1 MSFRSSA
8 HGKWILAGEH
18 AVLRGCPALVFPLL
32 SRSMVLVH
40 EADSAPLRLRM
51 EGEHGPELE
60 PLFWAVLERACDLLR
75 IPRARL
81 TGVLSLSSDLPL
93 GSGLGASAAFCVN
106 MARWFEHLGLLEGRD
121 LGEFA
126 RTLENL
132 FHGESSGVDIA
143 VALSGQGLHFERGV
157 PPVRL
162 APRWTPRFYIS
173 STGQRGLTADAVAR
187 VKAMHMDDPARA
199 RALDAKMREAVLACE
214 RSLGLADEEGLAMLS
229 AAVNSAGECFR
240 DWGLAEGVV
249 QTHLDE
255 LRAAGAL
262 AVKPTG
268 SGGGGFVLSL
278 WAEPPPQEISPRL
291 ISCSETVS

>member
-1 MSFRSSA
+1 M
-8 HGKWILAGEH
+8 E
-18 AVLRGCPALVFPLL
+18 
-32 SRSMVLVH
+32 LVH
-40 EADSAPLRLRM
+40 EPDPSPLRLRM
-51 EGEHGPELE
+51 TGEHGAELE

-81 TGVLSLSSDLPL
+81 TGTLALSSDLPL
-93 GSGLGASAAFCVN
+93 GAGLGASAAFCVN
-106 MARWFEHLGLLEGRD
+106 MARWFEYLGLLEGRD

-157 PPVRL
+157 APVRL

-173 STGQRGLTADAVAR
+173 STGRRGLTADAVAR
-187 VKAMHMDDPARA
+187 VKALHLDEPERA
-199 RALDAKMREAVLACE
+199 RALDAKMHEAVLASE
-214 RSLGLADEEGLAMLS
+214 RALALDEAEGLPVLARAVS
-229 AAVNSAGECFR
+229 AAGECFR
-240 DWGLAEGVV
+240 DWGLAEGPV
-249 QTHLDE
+249 QAHLEE

-278 WAEPPPQEISPRL
+278 WSTEPPVSWETRL
-291 ISCSETVS
+291 IACSAVHS